1 MMSMLDL
8 NSKFDV
14 VISTTAARLKPL
26 GYKRKRNTFRKL
38 LDGNSGVLEFQRS
51 MANSAESLSFTVNL
65 AVVCGRLLEDYSPP
79 LEKAGAVDGH
89 MRARIGGLIVP
100 RQDPWWV
107 IEQGTDGEALAR
119 EVADTVEQM
128 GAPYVERYLRSED
141 LIAAWKSG
149 DPLGNNDFMRLQYLD
164 RLLGDGS

>member
-1 MMSMLDL
+1 
-8 NSKFDV
+8 
-14 VISTTAARLKPL
+14 
-26 GYKRKRNTFRKL
+26 
-38 LDGNSGVLEFQRS
+38 

-89 MRARIGGLIVP
+89 MKARIGGLIVP

-119 EVADTVEQM
+119 EVVDTVEQM
-128 GAPYVERYLRSED
+128 GAPYVERHLRSED

-149 DPLGNNDFMRLQYLD
+149 DPLGNNEFMRLQYLD
-164 RLLGDGS
+164 RLSGGS